1 MEWIFYPVAVD
12 KKKIKWKKNHV
23 HITYARQPYI
33 WVSVQKKKL
42 IMHCMRRT
50 SVGWLSSSSL
60 SSFRFTLFAF
70 NYFGFFLVSFQSV
83 PLNCECVSAGLRL
96 TFENVEW
103 ILLSSKMLDIGPV
116 VDTWQWAESASYT
129 EIRWKKTCPSAN
141 AHVRVMC
148 SFIWCDAIRAFDIRA
163 IRNVNECKANEWNT
177 PTGNC
182 VQRQRRSW
190 LRLNEFHC
198 EHMFGHRHNTIH
210 SLLDSGK

>member
-1 MEWIFYPVAVD
+1 MDFLPCRSWQ
-12 KKKIKWKKNHV
+12 KKNQMEKKSCPYYLRTAAV
-23 HITYARQPYI
+23 H
-33 WVSVQKKKL
+33 L
-42 IMHCMRRT
+42 
-50 SVGWLSSSSL
+50 
-60 SSFRFTLFAF
+60 SFRTEKKTHNALHAADICRLIVVVVVVVISFYFICFQLFWVF
-70 NYFGFFLVSFQSV
+70 FGLLSIGSIK
-83 PLNCECVSAGLRL
+83 LRECVSAGLRL

-103 ILLSSKMLDIGPV
+103 ILLSSKTLDIGPV
-116 VDTWQWAESASYT
+116 IDTWQWAESASYT

-198 EHMFGHRHNTIH
+198 EHMFGHRHKTIH